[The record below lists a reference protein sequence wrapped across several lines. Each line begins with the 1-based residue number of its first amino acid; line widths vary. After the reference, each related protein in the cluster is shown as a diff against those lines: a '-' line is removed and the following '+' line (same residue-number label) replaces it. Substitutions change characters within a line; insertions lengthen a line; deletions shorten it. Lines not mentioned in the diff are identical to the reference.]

1 MKPRQLLS
9 LAWRESRFA
18 RRRLFLFL
26 SAISLGVAALV
37 AVQGFAANMRN
48 EVRNQARTM
57 LGADAMLASR
67 EPFRART
74 EAILDSLAAASGGED
89 TDVVRVT
96 SFASMALHPGNGTTR
111 LVQVRAPEPGFP
123 FYGTIDTSPAE
134 RWSSL
139 HDGRNV
145 IVDPALLIALDAEV
159 GDSLAIGATRFL
171 ITASLERV
179 PGDVEIASS
188 FAPRVFIPAA
198 TLPETEL
205 LGYGARV
212 DYEAF
217 LRIPDPVAA
226 EEFVTGHGETFRA
239 ERVRARTSEDQQQSM
254 EEALGRLSDFL
265 GLTGVFALLLG
276 GIGVAS
282 AMGAYMARKADGVAV
297 LRCLG
302 ATARQVFG
310 IYLVQA
316 ALMGFA
322 GAAVGVVL
330 GGAVQW
336 TLPRLLEGLLP
347 VDVPIRLDG
356 VAVLTG
362 MVVGVWTAVAFAI
375 LPLLQIRNV
384 SPLSALR
391 RRVEPI
397 RIAGTDPLRWAAW
410 TLLAAS
416 VLGLIALQA
425 GELLLGAIV
434 TAGVGGT
441 LLVLW
446 AAARVVTTGLRR
458 TPRTGLAYPVRQGIA
473 NLYRPGNQTATVV
486 LALGFGVYL
495 IATLLL
501 TQSNILRPLMVDLNT
516 RGNLLLFDVQEDQVQ
531 GIEEV
536 FAREGV
542 AVVQSA
548 AIIPMRIAAINGVE
562 VRRPVGADPGP
573 DEFGAPDADGNQP
586 AGWAARREYRSTYR
600 DTLQASET
608 LVAGEWWGA
617 DPAPNRDTFEVSLDR
632 DVAAELGVGI
642 GDRIDWDV
650 QGILVR
656 TTVTSL
662 RMVDW
667 ARFEPNFYA
676 VFEPAALRRAPMMWV
691 FLARAEDPGARAV
704 VQRDIVTDYPNVASI
719 DLTLMQRALDDV
731 IGRISLVIRFLAG
744 FSVATGFIVLLGA
757 VATGRLQR
765 IRESVLLKTLGAT
778 RRQIGAI
785 LFTEYALLGL
795 LAVVVG
801 VGLATIAGW
810 GLARFLFNVAFQV
823 DAAPIAGLAV
833 AMALLSAAIGLS
845 ASREVFRSTPM
856 EAIREE

>member
-1 MKPRQLLS
+1 MKPGQIFS

-18 RRRLFLFL
+18 RKRLFLFL

-37 AVQGFAANMRN
+37 AVQGFAANMQG

-57 LGADAMLASR
+57 LGADASLSSR
-67 EPFRART
+67 EPFRRRI
-74 EAILDSLAAASGGED
+74 EQLLDSVAD
-89 TDVVRVT
+89 TGVDIARVT
-96 SFASMALHPGNGTTR
+96 SFASMAFHPGTGGTR

-123 FYGTIDTSPAE
+123 FYGTIETIPAGQ
-134 RWSSL
+134 WATL
-139 HDGRNV
+139 HEGRNIV
-145 IVDPALLIALDAEV
+145 VDPALLIALGAEI
-159 GDSLAIGATRFL
+159 GDSISIGATRFL
-171 ITASLERV
+171 ITGALERI

-188 FAPRVFIPAA
+188 FAPRVFIPAGI
-198 TLPETEL
+198 LPETEL
-205 LGYGARV
+205 LGFGARV

-217 LRIPDPVAA
+217 LRIPDPTQAA
-226 EEFVTGHGETFRA
+226 GFIEGYEDIWRA
-239 ERVRARTSEDQQQSM
+239 QRVRARTLEDQQQSM

-310 IYLVQA
+310 IYLIQA

-322 GAAVGVVL
+322 GAAVGVAL
-330 GGAVQW
+330 GGGVQW
-336 TLPRLLEGLLP
+336 LLPRMLQGLLP
-347 VDVPIRLDG
+347 VDVPISLDG

-362 MVVGVWTAVAFAI
+362 MIVGVWTAVVFAI
-375 LPLLQIRNV
+375 LPLLQIRTV

-391 RRVEPI
+391 KRVEPL
-397 RIAGTDPLRWAAW
+397 RIAGGDPVRWLAW
-410 TLLAAS
+410 VLLGAS
-416 VLGLIALQA
+416 VLLLIVYQA
-425 GELLLGAIV
+425 GSLLLGSIV
-434 TAGVGGT
+434 TGAIGGT

-446 AAARVVTTGLRR
+446 IAAHSVTTLLRR
-458 TPRTGLAYPVRQGIA
+458 TPRSALAYPVRQGIA

-495 IATLLL
+495 IGTLLL
-501 TQSNILRPLMVDLNT
+501 TQSNLLRPLTVDAES
-516 RGNLLLFDVQEDQVQ
+516 RGNLLLFDVQEDQAAGV
-531 GIEEV
+531 EAV
-536 FAREGV
+536 LAREGASV
-542 AVVQSA
+542 IQGA
-548 AIIPMRIAAINGVE
+548 ALVPMRISAIDGVP
-562 VRRPVGADPGP
+562 VQRRSGAVTEPEP
-573 DEFGAPDADGNQP
+573 DEFADPESGQ
-586 AGWAARREYRSTYR
+586 ASGWATRREYRSTYR
-600 DTLQASET
+600 DSLQTSET
-608 LVAGEWWGA
+608 LVEGRWWEPGRT
-617 DPAPNRDTFEVSLDR
+617 APQEVYEVSLDR
-632 DVAAELGVGI
+632 DVATELDVGI

-650 QGILVR
+650 QGIRVR
-656 TTVTSL
+656 TVVTSL
-662 RMVDW
+662 RLVDW

-676 VFEPAALRRAPMMWV
+676 VFEPAALRGAPQMWV
-691 FLARAEDPGARAV
+691 FLARAEDPAARAV
-704 VQRDIVTDYPNVASI
+704 VQREIVTNYPNIASI
-719 DLTLMQRALDDV
+719 DLTLVQRALDDV

-778 RRQIGAI
+778 RRQIGMI
-785 LFTEYALLGL
+785 LFTEYALLGV

-801 VGLATIAGW
+801 IGLAMAAGW
-810 GLARFLFNVAFQV
+810 GLARFLFNVDFGV
-823 DAAPIAGLAV
+823 DPLPILGLATGI
-833 AMALLSAAIGLS
+833 ALLSAAIGLS